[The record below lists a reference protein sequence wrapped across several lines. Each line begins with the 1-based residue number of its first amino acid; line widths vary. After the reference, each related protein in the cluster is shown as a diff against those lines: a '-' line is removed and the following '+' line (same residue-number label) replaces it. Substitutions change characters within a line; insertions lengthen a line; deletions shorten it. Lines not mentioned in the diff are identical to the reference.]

1 MAGRGQKAKGRVK
14 ESVGA
19 LAGDKEMKDRGRV
32 DQAAGGVKKRAGKAA
47 DEVGDTAKKARDK
60 VD

>member
-1 MAGRGQKAKGRVK
+1 MAGRTQKAKGRVK

-19 LAGDKEMKDRGRV
+19 LANDKEMKDRGRA
-32 DQAAGGVKKRAGKAA
+32 DQAAGSVKKQAGKAA
-47 DEVGDTAKKARDK
+47 DKVGDAAKKAREK

>member
-1 MAGRGQKAKGRVK
+1 MAGRTQKAKGRAK

-19 LAGDKEMKDRGRV
+19 LTNDKEMKDRGRV
-32 DQAAGGVKKRAGKAA
+32 DQAAGSVKKHAGKAA
-47 DEVGDTAKKARDK
+47 DKVSDKAKDVRDK